1 MATAARRHLHSLIHD
16 LEVDAPGFDFFQA
29 VRLLEAAGP
38 SKTPAP
44 ERPNAALRLRAAAEL
59 SFPAAD
65 LRRAHRNEQGELVL
79 EANFF
84 GLYGVDAPL
93 PAYFGNTVA
102 ADDDAGRCVRTF
114 LDLFGGRFYELLYLA
129 WKKPRAHLLD
139 SGDNLLEAY
148 LLALSGASRATRRD
162 LALTFAG
169 GLGSRAKG
177 SGVLVGILQECLD
190 VPAHI
195 EAFVPCWVAVGPVS
209 VLGCRGMTLGDDL
222 VLGEQ
227 VLDVSRKINIVL
239 GPMKQE
245 QALDLLP
252 GNPVGAD
259 LNDLLKSYLPPTLEF
274 DLILH
279 VVSSSLAQVLGQDP
293 LYLGWTLCLGEPG
306 SGMRRVRLPGSS
318 YQK

>member
-1 MATAARRHLHSLIHD
+1 MATAARRQLHFLIRD
-16 LEVDAPGFDFFQA
+16 LETDAPGFDFFQA

-38 SKTPAP
+38 SKNPTP

-65 LRRAHRNEQGELVL
+65 LRRAYLNEQGELVL

-84 GLYGVDAPL
+84 GFYGVDAPL
-93 PAYFGNTVA
+93 PAYFTNTVA
-102 ADDDAGRCVRTF
+102 TDDDAGRCVRTF

-129 WKKPRAHLLD
+129 WKKPRAHLFD

-148 LLALSGASRATRRD
+148 LLALSGTSHGTRRD
-162 LALTFAG
+162 LALRFAG
-169 GLGSRAKG
+169 VLGSRAKG
-177 SGVLVGILQECLD
+177 SGALVGILQESLD
-190 VPAHI
+190 VPAQI
-195 EAFVPCWVAVGPVS
+195 EEFVPCWVAVGTVS

-222 VLGEQ
+222 VLGEH

-252 GNPVGAD
+252 GNPAGAD
-259 LNDLLKSYLPPTLEF
+259 FYDLLKSYLPPTLEF
-274 DLILH
+274 DLILQ
-279 VVSSSLAQVLGQDP
+279 VVSSPAGQVLGQDP
-293 LYLGWTLCLGEPG
+293 LYLGWTLRLGESG
-306 SGMRRVRLPGSS
+306 SGLRRIRLPGSS
-318 YQK
+318 YQE